1 MWNFFFPCG
10 ITWNYKPSATCYSLY
25 LALPTREVS
34 ILESYFSS
42 HSSSASFLSWLT
54 FRPLAG
60 FRFAKR
66 VSRSSRHYSHL
77 SHVTPSYSRGVLEN
91 NLFQSQDK
99 RKSKIFDTS
108 PQKENFIE
116 FTSQN
121 KRLNVELREKFQLH
135 VWDPFAFCPRG
146 NYLVPGSS

>member
-25 LALPTREVS
+25 LALPTRVVPRFS
-34 ILESYFSS
+34 RDWPSDPRGISFCKTCLAFLATLLSSLARNTKLLEES
-42 HSSSASFLSWLT
+42 
-54 FRPLAG
+54 
-60 FRFAKR
+60 
-66 VSRSSRHYSHL
+66 
-77 SHVTPSYSRGVLEN
+77 SRGVLEN

-116 FTSQN
+116 FTCQN
-121 KRLNVELREKFQLH
+121 KRLNVELREQFQLH